1 MIGNRTIAV
10 PGPTN
15 IPNRIGQSMYIPLE
29 DHRAPD
35 LAEFTKPL
43 LEDLKKIFRLENG
56 KVVVFPGT
64 GTGGWEAGLSNCL
77 SDGDKV
83 LTSHFGQFSLLW
95 VKMCEDLGL
104 DVENVECEWGEAT
117 PLDEYQRILRADVNK
132 EIKAVLVCQNETAS
146 GVTSDVAAVREILND
161 AQHPALLMVD
171 GISSIGC
178 IEFEMERW
186 GVDIAIAGSQK
197 GFMMP
202 TGLVVVALSD
212 RVIEQLDRT
221 ATYYDFAD
229 MLACNE
235 QGYYPYTPAMTLMRG
250 LRTATDMLLEE
261 GMENVWER
269 HNRLANGVRKAV
281 ERWSMDTQPFDKTTC
296 SDTVTA
302 VNVCDKIDA
311 REIINH
317 AYHKYGISLGA
328 GLGPLAGKVFRIGHL
343 GWLNEAMILQVL
355 SGVELTMS
363 DLKVKFQP
371 GSGVGAAIETYVNK
385 IYVTSYKV

>member
-1 MIGNRTIAV
+1 
-10 PGPTN
+10 
-15 IPNRIGQSMYIPLE
+15 
-29 DHRAPD
+29 
-35 LAEFTKPL
+35 
-43 LEDLKKIFRLENG
+43 
-56 KVVVFPGT
+56 
-64 GTGGWEAGLSNCL
+64 
-77 SDGDKV
+77 
-83 LTSHFGQFSLLW
+83 
-95 VKMCEDLGL
+95 
-104 DVENVECEWGEAT
+104 
-117 PLDEYQRILRADVNK
+117 
-132 EIKAVLVCQNETAS
+132 
-146 GVTSDVAAVREILND
+146 
-161 AQHPALLMVD
+161 
-171 GISSIGC
+171 
-178 IEFEMERW
+178 
-186 GVDIAIAGSQK
+186 
-197 GFMMP
+197 MMP

-363 DLKVKFQP
+363 DLEVKFQP

>member
-1 MIGNRTIAV
+1 MIGNRTLAV

-15 IPNRIGQSMYIPLE
+15 VPNRISQSMYIPTE

-43 LEDLKKIFRLENG
+43 LNDLKKVFKLENG

-64 GTGGWEAGLSNCL
+64 GTLGWEAGLSNCL
-77 SDGDKV
+77 SSGDKV

-95 VKMCEDLGL
+95 VKMCNDIGL
-104 DVENVECEWGEAT
+104 NVENIECEWGEAT

-146 GVTSDVAAVREILND
+146 GVTSDVAAVREILDD

-178 IEFEMERW
+178 INFEMEQW
-186 GVDIAIAGSQK
+186 KVDIAIAGSQK

-202 TGLVVVALSD
+202 TGLVVVAMSD
-212 RVIEQLDRT
+212 RVIDQLNRK

-229 MLACNE
+229 MLASNE

-261 GMENVWER
+261 GIENVWYR
-269 HNRLANGVRKAV
+269 HHRLASGVRKAV
-281 ERWSMDTQPFDKTTC
+281 ERWDMDTQPFDKMTC

-302 VNVCDKIDA
+302 VNVRGKIDA
-311 REIINH
+311 TEIIKH

-328 GLGPLAGKVFRIGHL
+328 GLGPLNGHVFRIGHL

-355 SGVELTMS
+355 SGVELTLA
-363 DLKVKFQP
+363 DLGYKFQP
-371 GSGVGAAIETYVNK
+371 GSGVGAAIETYIGKVF
-385 IYVTSYKV
+385 VTSYRV